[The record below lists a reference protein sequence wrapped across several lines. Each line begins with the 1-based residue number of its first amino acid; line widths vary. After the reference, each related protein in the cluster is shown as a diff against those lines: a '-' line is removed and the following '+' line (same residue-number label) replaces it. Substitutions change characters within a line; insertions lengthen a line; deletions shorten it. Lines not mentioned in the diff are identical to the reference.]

1 MKYLLD
7 TNICIYIINQRPQLV
22 LNRFQECS
30 LGDIGIST
38 ITQYELFY
46 GAYKSKYIDQN
57 KIAIREFCLPLE
69 VLLFD
74 EYAADICG
82 EIRAVLEAKGKV
94 IGAMDIQIAAVAI
107 AHDLIL
113 VTNNIKEFQ
122 NINNLKIENWAV

>member
-7 TNICIYIINQRPQLV
+7 TNICIYIINKRPQLV
-22 LNRFQECS
+22 LERFQECS

-46 GAYKSKYIDQN
+46 GAYKSKYVDQN

-69 VLLFD
+69 ILPFD

-82 EIRAVLEAKGKV
+82 GIRAGLEAKGAI
-94 IGAMDIQIAAVAI
+94 IGAMDMQIAAVSI
-107 AHDLIL
+107 ANDLTL
-113 VTNNIKEFQ
+113 VTNNTKEFK
-122 NINNLKIENWAV
+122 NIHNLRIENWAI